1 MVPPSSGGPMLNLD
15 TRIMRNDEIL
25 HAPVGADESVMMSVE
40 AGQYYGLNSVA
51 RHVWEVLD
59 QPMTVAQ
66 LCEAVT
72 AEFDVDK
79 DAAAADLLPF
89 IEQLREKD
97 ILRVAP

>member
-1 MVPPSSGGPMLNLD
+1 MLSLD
-15 TRIMRNDEIL
+15 TRVMRNADIL

-51 RHVWEVLD
+51 RHVWEVLEE
-59 QPMTVAQ
+59 PMTVGQ

-79 DAAAADLLPF
+79 DAAATDLLPF
-89 IEQLREKD
+89 ISQLQEKD
-97 ILRVAP
+97 ILRIAP